1 MQFVFDNERPIYK
14 QLVDQFKIPMLT
26 GMYSPDNKLPSVRE
40 IALKTGVNP
49 NTVQRAFAELEQA
62 GLVYTKRTSG
72 RYITEDQNKLK
83 IMKDEMANEWTKEFI
98 SRMKQLSY
106 DEKEICEFIQKL
118 GKEK

>member
-14 QLVDQFKIPMLT
+14 QLVDQFKIQMLT
-26 GMYSPDNKLPSVRE
+26 GMYSPDDKLPSVRE

-49 NTVQRAFAELEQA
+49 NTVQRAFSELEQV

-83 IMKDEMANEWTKEFI
+83 NMRDEMASEWTKEFVGKM
-98 SRMKQLSY
+98 RQLSY